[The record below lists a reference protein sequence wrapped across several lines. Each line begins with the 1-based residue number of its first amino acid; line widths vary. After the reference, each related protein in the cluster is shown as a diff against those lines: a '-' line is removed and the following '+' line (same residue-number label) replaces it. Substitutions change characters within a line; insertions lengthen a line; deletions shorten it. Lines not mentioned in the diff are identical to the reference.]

1 MIDETKCFY
10 YSGITYIPYEHECT
24 LHNTICE
31 TRNCDYKSK
40 NPLKKIRY
48 YIKLWKAKLEY
59 KFINKNK
66 IYQIEFIYEDKV
78 LTTQLCKDEYF
89 QEYYHRN
96 KLIAIKH
103 YFNRYQTII
112 GKSIY
117 YKDKKYLI
125 TKILKEIENNKIKA
139 FLIDLKWKFIY

>member
-10 YSGITYIPYEHECT
+10 YSGVTCNAYEHECT

-31 TRNCDYKSK
+31 TKNCDYKSK

-48 YIKLWKAKLEY
+48 YIKLWKAKLEHN
-59 KFINKNK
+59 FINKDR

-78 LTTQLCKDEYF
+78 LATQLCKDEYF

-96 KLIAIKH
+96 KLIAIKPICKD
-103 YFNRYQTII
+103 YYSSYYTVI
-112 GKSIY
+112 GKGVY
-117 YKDKKYLI
+117 YNNERYLI
-125 TKILKEIENNKIKA
+125 TELLKETQSNKIKA
-139 FLIDLKWKFIY
+139 FLIKLK